1 MTDLQD
7 SFFLGVVRSAG
18 TTEKGARHLANRA
31 AQIDLIRLVRYGQTS
46 LSQPVLRFVCV
57 PRLNRSQ
64 GRARKRVT
72 DIGPS
77 LCAFPHQSSI

>member
-7 SFFLGVVRSAG
+7 SFFLGVVRSAS

-46 LSQPVLRFVCV
+46 LSQPVLRLVCV
-57 PRLNRSQ
+57 LRLNVP
-64 GRARKRVT
+64 RVVHAT
-72 DIGPS
+72 E
-77 LCAFPHQSSI
+77 

>member
-1 MTDLQD
+1 M
-7 SFFLGVVRSAG
+7 GVVRSAG

-46 LSQPVLRFVCV
+46 LSQPVLRLVCV
-57 PRLNRSQ
+57 LRLNVPRVVH
-64 GRARKRVT
+64 RNRVT

-77 LCAFPHQSSI
+77 LCAFPHQSPI